1 MGNEGENM
9 NADKENIIENE
20 NEFYLG
26 KIFAMLKKM
35 EKIAIANK
43 SATLG
48 DTELRLISEIVFSN
62 YKGER
67 LISTQLA
74 KKLDVTRSA
83 VSQIVKKL
91 EKDGIIK
98 RVPDETDKKIAYI
111 ELTENSLE
119 GYEKAKE
126 EGEVFVG
133 KLIENFGKN
142 KLDTLLALSE
152 EFWGIIEKL
161 NTI

>member
-1 MGNEGENM
+1 M

-111 ELTENSLE
+111 ELTENSLD

>member
-1 MGNEGENM
+1 
-9 NADKENIIENE
+9 
-20 NEFYLG
+20 
-26 KIFAMLKKM
+26 
-35 EKIAIANK
+35 
-43 SATLG
+43 
-48 DTELRLISEIVFSN
+48 N

-91 EKDGIIK
+91 EKDGVIK
-98 RVPDETDKKIAYI
+98 RVPDEIDKKIAYI
-111 ELTENSLE
+111 ELTENSLD
-119 GYEKAKE
+119 GYKKAKE

-142 KLDTLLALSE
+142 KLDSLLSLSE
-152 EFWGIIEKL
+152 EFWEIIEKL
-161 NTI
+161 NAI

>member
-9 NADKENIIENE
+9 NADKEKIIKSE

-98 RVPDETDKKIAYI
+98 RVPDGTDKKIAYI
-111 ELTENSLE
+111 ELTENSLD

-152 EFWGIIEKL
+152 EFWEIIEKL

>member
-1 MGNEGENM
+1 M
-9 NADKENIIENE
+9 NADKEKIIKSE

-98 RVPDETDKKIAYI
+98 RVPDGTDKKIAYI
-111 ELTENSLE
+111 ELTENSLD

-152 EFWGIIEKL
+152 EFWEIIEKL

>member
-1 MGNEGENM
+1 MI
-9 NADKENIIENE
+9 ADKEKIIKSE

-43 SATLG
+43 SAKLG

-74 KKLDVTRSA
+74 KKLDITRSA

-91 EKDGIIK
+91 EKDGVIK
-98 RVPDETDKKIAYI
+98 RVPDEIDKKIAYI
-111 ELTENSLE
+111 ELTENAID

-142 KLDTLLALSE
+142 KLDSLLSLSE
-152 EFWGIIEKL
+152 EFWEIIEKL
-161 NTI
+161 NAI

>member
-1 MGNEGENM
+1 MTV
-9 NADKENIIENE
+9 DKEKIIKSE

-43 SATLG
+43 SAKLG

-91 EKDGIIK
+91 EKDGVIK
-98 RVPDETDKKIAYI
+98 RVPDEIDKKIAYI
-111 ELTENSLE
+111 ELTEN
-119 GYEKAKE
+119 
-126 EGEVFVG
+126 
-133 KLIENFGKN
+133 
-142 KLDTLLALSE
+142 
-152 EFWGIIEKL
+152 
-161 NTI
+161 

>member
-1 MGNEGENM
+1 MTV
-9 NADKENIIENE
+9 DKEKIIKSE

-43 SATLG
+43 SAKLG

-91 EKDGIIK
+91 EKDGVIK
-98 RVPDETDKKIAYI
+98 RVPDEIDKKIAYI
-111 ELTENSLE
+111 ELTENSLD
-119 GYEKAKE
+119 GYKKAKE

-142 KLDTLLALSE
+142 KLDSLLSLSE
-152 EFWGIIEKL
+152 EFWEIIEKL
-161 NTI
+161 NAI

>member
-74 KKLDVTRSA
+74 KKLDITRSA

-111 ELTENSLE
+111 ELTENSLD

>member
-111 ELTENSLE
+111 ELTENSLD

>member
-1 MGNEGENM
+1 M

-43 SATLG
+43 SATLS

-111 ELTENSLE
+111 ELTENSLD

-133 KLIENFGKN
+133 KLIESFGKN

>member
-9 NADKENIIENE
+9 NADKENTIENE

-111 ELTENSLE
+111 ELTENSLD